1 MSTAEF
7 TKYMVAQGFRQLLRE
22 RDFEDI
28 SVGDIARHC
37 HISRNTF
44 YYHFKD
50 KYDVISWIFY
60 SEITPIIAPCRSAG
74 NWADTLLALCEYM
87 QEHRDFYIQAL
98 QIQGQNSFSECLM
111 DFHVN
116 LVHDLL
122 VEAKGDQVLT
132 PKQIHLISHFYA
144 FGLTGVISNWAKNG
158 MKAQPEPV
166 IRMLEKLL
174 SGEIFDQMLAAQNG
188 QLADKA
194 TEEP

>member
-1 MSTAEF
+1 
-7 TKYMVAQGFRQLLRE
+7 
-22 RDFEDI
+22 
-28 SVGDIARHC
+28 
-37 HISRNTF
+37 
-44 YYHFKD
+44 
-50 KYDVISWIFY
+50 
-60 SEITPIIAPCRSAG
+60 
-74 NWADTLLALCEYM
+74 
-87 QEHRDFYIQAL
+87 
-98 QIQGQNSFSECLM
+98 M

-132 PKQIHLISHFYA
+132 LKQIHVISHFYA

-166 IRMLEKLL
+166 IRMLEKLI